1 MAEISVRNL
10 KKVYDNGFVAMEGLN
25 LEIKDG
31 EFIVLVGPSGCGKS
45 TLLRMI
51 AGLEAVT
58 EGEIIIDGKVI
69 NNTPVKDRNIGMVF
83 QNYALY
89 PHMNVKE
96 NMSFGL
102 KIRKVDKKIME
113 EKVAETAD
121 ILGLSDLLDRKP
133 KQLSGGQQQ
142 RVALGR
148 AMVRNPD
155 LFLMDEPLS
164 NLDAKLRV
172 QMRSEIKDLHGKLK
186 TTTLF
191 VTHDQTEAMTMGTRI
206 VIMKEGVIQQIGT
219 PKEVYEKPSNRFVAE
234 FIGSPKMNIIE
245 NTEVIADLLAEGI
258 PKDIILGIRPENLR
272 IIEGSDYIVNMI
284 ENLGSLQYIYAK
296 NDHLQWVLQV
306 NRDSDYRIGDKV
318 GVQVC
323 DKGQLNFF
331 DRESEERIEDVFRE
345 VSSKL

>member
-1 MAEISVRNL
+1 MAEIRIRNL
-10 KKVYDNGFVAMEGLN
+10 KKVYENGFVAMEGLN
-25 LEIKDG
+25 LDINEG

-51 AGLEAVT
+51 AGLEEVT
-58 EGEIIIDGKVI
+58 EGEIIVDGKVI

-89 PHMNVKE
+89 PHMNVLE

-102 KIRKVDKKIME
+102 KMRKVDKKTIE
-113 EKVAETAD
+113 EKVSEAAE

-148 AMVRNPD
+148 AMVRNPK

-172 QMRSEIKDLHGKLK
+172 QMRSEIKRLQGNLK
-186 TTTLF
+186 TTTIF

-206 VIMKEGVIQQIGT
+206 VVMKEGVIQQVGT
-219 PKEVYEKPSNRFVAE
+219 PEEVYERPANRFAAE
-234 FIGSPKMNIIE
+234 FIGSPKINFIE
-245 NTEVIADLLAEGI
+245 NPEVIADLLSEEISA
-258 PKDIILGIRPENLR
+258 DAILGIRPENLQTV
-272 IIEGSDYIVNMI
+272 EGTDYAVNMI
-284 ENLGSLQYIYAK
+284 ENLGSVQYIYAE
-296 NDHLQWVLQV
+296 NNHQHLVLRA
-306 NRDSDYRIGDKV
+306 NRDSHYKIGDKM
-318 GVQVC
+318 GVQIC

-331 DRESEERIEDVFRE
+331 DRESEERIEVILR
-345 VSSKL
+345 